1 MWPWNW
7 ASLKNTDSWLAPLQ
21 GHRFQLEH
29 LRHPFPQSHASPS
42 HGVLFLSFHRLLLG
56 TVVRKLSLGDVH
68 SLANFSMDLYDP
80 PPHLLSPEP
89 VRGGRRGW
97 GHGWVTRQ
105 RGATWSHL
113 GNKGN
118 GHGLTPESATSLL
131 CNFGR
136 VWSVV
141 WASVFFYWRQGQTL
155 GSPLTV
161 HKGITGGKLAGATP
175 QSAASGGPAWTQ
187 QRLTHPGPADC
198 RQAELTGSQLWRV
211 LRHEGRGFGLAES
224 SCWRLSEGKHPV
236 LTAEMKWCS
245 HLLRVGTS
253 WLRWG

>member
-1 MWPWNW
+1 
-7 ASLKNTDSWLAPLQ
+7 
-21 GHRFQLEH
+21 
-29 LRHPFPQSHASPS
+29 
-42 HGVLFLSFHRLLLG
+42 
-56 TVVRKLSLGDVH
+56 
-68 SLANFSMDLYDP
+68 MDLYDP

-136 VWSVV
+136 AWSVV

-245 HLLRVGTS
+245 HLLKSWNQLAEMGLGGTTVATCIVFVLQGLVLGIRNPPS
-253 WLRWG
+253 THPPPALPDFNHKHSLFF